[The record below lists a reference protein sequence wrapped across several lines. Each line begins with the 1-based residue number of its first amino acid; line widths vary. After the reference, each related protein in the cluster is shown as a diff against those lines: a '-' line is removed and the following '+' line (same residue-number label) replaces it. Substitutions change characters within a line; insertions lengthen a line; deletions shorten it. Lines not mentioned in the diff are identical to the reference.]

1 MRIEIPFN
9 EEVSRKQLQMLHDLA
24 WKNKKY
30 YWKNSIYWGL
40 FITLLGIA
48 TVHGKSNLGY
58 LFILLGI
65 IQLTGFFVNHY
76 KSETLHRKL
85 FEEFETGKKTYIE
98 NPLSIWEFS
107 ENEFKF
113 SLGKN
118 SVSIDWADFKTY
130 KIIDNVIFMFTK
142 TNQPYILEKEEV
154 GDENF
159 EKIIEVISNKI
170 QLST

>member
-30 YWKNSIYWGL
+30 YWKNSIYLGL
-40 FITLLGIA
+40 FFTLLGIA
-48 TVHGKSNLGY
+48 IVYGKSNLGY
-58 LFILLGI
+58 LFVFLGI
-65 IQLTGFFVNHY
+65 IQLIGFFVYHY

-85 FEEFETGKKTYIE
+85 FEEFEAGKNTYIE

-107 ENEFKF
+107 ENDLKF

-118 SVSIDWADFKTY
+118 SVSIVWGDFKTF
-130 KIIDNVIFMFTK
+130 KIIDNVIFIFTK
-142 TNQPYILEKEEV
+142 TNQPYILSKEEV

-159 EKIIEVISNKI
+159 EKIVEVISHKI
-170 QLST
+170 Q